1 LEDTTIVTT
10 DTNHETVLSHRYRLS
25 DQVVVDRLGES
36 LVAVQLGTDK
46 IFELNETATRLVELL
61 EEGRTAAEAA
71 DVIAG
76 EYEASLEDVRNDVLS
91 TIATL
96 VAESMIE
103 VAADA
108 S

>member
-1 LEDTTIVTT
+1 MEDKATLLT
-10 DTNHETVLSHRYRLS
+10 DTNRETALSNRYRLS

-61 EEGRTAAEAA
+61 EEGRTGAEAA
-71 DVIAG
+71 TVIAS
-76 EYEASLEDVRNDVLS
+76 EYEASLDAVHQDVVA
-91 TIATL
+91 TIETL

-103 VAADA
+103 VAATA
-108 S
+108 I